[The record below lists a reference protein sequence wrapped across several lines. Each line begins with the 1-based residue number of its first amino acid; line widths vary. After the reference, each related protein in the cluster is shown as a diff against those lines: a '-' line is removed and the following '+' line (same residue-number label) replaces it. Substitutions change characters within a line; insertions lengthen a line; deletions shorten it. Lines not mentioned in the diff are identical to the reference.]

1 MKLDFTYI
9 CSINNKENLEINQTW
24 KQCEQLLRSGKV
36 TKKEA
41 AFLYH
46 EKIMQ
51 LFPKEAFIIC
61 TNSDLD

>member
-9 CSINNKENLEINQTW
+9 DSINNKENLEINQTW
-24 KQCEQLLRSGKV
+24 KQCKQLLKSEKV

-41 AFLYH
+41 VFLYH

-61 TNSDLD
+61 TNSDLG

>member
-1 MKLDFTYI
+1 MKLNFTYI
-9 CSINNKENLEINQTW
+9 YSISKEKNLEINQIW
-24 KQCEQLLRSGKV
+24 EQCKQLLNSEKV

-41 AFLYH
+41 VFLYH
-46 EKIMQ
+46 EKIIQ